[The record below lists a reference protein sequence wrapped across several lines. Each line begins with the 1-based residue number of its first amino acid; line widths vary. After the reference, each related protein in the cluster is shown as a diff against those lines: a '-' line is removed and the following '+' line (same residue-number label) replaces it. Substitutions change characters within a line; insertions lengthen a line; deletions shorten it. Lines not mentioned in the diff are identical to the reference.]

1 MRLLAASDAGSQFG
15 AAVLVVL
22 IIVLVIVVF
31 RGSQSLQQNRLR
43 QIADDA
49 KARMS
54 TRPAAPRYETFEF
67 PNSTA
72 GQATKNTVLANA
84 SALGWTVVSETITP
98 GHFKGKQACCLA
110 CIWLP
115 LAFLAGRTEGTIT
128 VTVAWNP
135 PD

>member
-1 MRLLAASDAGSQFG
+1 MRILLASDAGVALAWVAIIG
-15 AAVLVVL
+15 LVILVLVS
-22 IIVLVIVVF
+22 
-31 RGSQSLQQNRLR
+31 SQSLQRNRL
-43 QIADDA
+43 QHIADEA
-49 KARMS
+49 KARLS

-98 GHFKGKQACCLA
+98 GQLRGGQACCLA

-128 VTVAWNP
+128 VTLAWNP
-135 PD
+135 QG

>member
-1 MRLLAASDAGSQFG
+1 MRLLAGVAFQYFG
-15 AAVLVVL
+15 LVAILAL
-22 IIVLVIVVF
+22 IVILAI
-31 RGSQSLQQNRLR
+31 GIQGYQKTYDKNRLQ

-49 KARMS
+49 KARLS

-98 GHFKGKQACCLA
+98 GHFKGREACCLA

-115 LAFLAGRTEGTIT
+115 LGFLAGRTEGTIT

-135 PD
+135 QG